1 MFVRPEPIFII
12 RVLQMQNFGEK
23 LDLLEIDQ
31 GVQVKLLYRADKF
44 PDECFPDYLARL
56 SCWNGFKDSADF
68 MRFLS
73 KIYNNLHP
81 DDCQEKN
88 PDPDSKEFEAR
99 YPFYIRWYKCRI
111 ALEFII
117 RRSLVYSEL
126 NLDAYRVSQ
135 PNKVCVGCWG
145 ENPYRKFYWR
155 YQEYKICHK
164 HNVRLVVVDNILYNS
179 PTLTGT
185 TEYVA
190 TLDRRSISCSY
201 VSAIL
206 RNNPLKTFNF
216 ENLQRENYIIEL
228 EITLW
233 KRVIRFLNERFS
245 FSFVSMDI
253 FDFVTLESI
262 AGLAISNRLEKM
274 TEKLIGCKT
283 EFSLFIKTA
292 VLVCIQRS
300 YLMYYPDVKSWVL
313 SEAYFI
319 NPVFYSYLYGINQ
332 HFFIK
337 DELTFADEISQKN
350 AFRRVNL
357 SRVSDRILC
366 KFILESRILS
376 DSQLE
381 SISRNGR
388 IVIGTTELPGH
399 IDQQRVDYEKFI
411 EMTGDCL
418 FDRQPINR

>member
-1 MFVRPEPIFII
+1 
-12 RVLQMQNFGEK
+12 MQNFGEK
-23 LDLLEIDQ
+23 LYLLESDQ
-31 GVQVKLLYRADKF
+31 CVQVKLLYRADKF

-56 SCWNGFKDSADF
+56 SCWNGFKDSSDF
-68 MRFLS
+68 IRFLS
-73 KIYNNLHP
+73 KIYNNLYP
-81 DDCQEKN
+81 GGCQEEN
-88 PDPDSKEFEAR
+88 PGPNSREFEAIH
-99 YPFYIRWYKCRI
+99 PSYIRWYKCRI

-126 NLDAYRVSQ
+126 NLDAYKASQ
-135 PNKVCVGCWG
+135 SNKVCLSCWG

-155 YQEYKICHK
+155 YREYNICHK
-164 HNVRLVVVDNILYNS
+164 HNVRLVVVDNVPYNS
-179 PTLTGT
+179 PTLTVA
-185 TEYVA
+185 TEYVT
-190 TLDRRSISCSY
+190 TLDRRSISCTY

-206 RNNPLKTFNF
+206 RNNPFKTFNF
-216 ENLQRENYIIEL
+216 ENLNRENDIIEQ

-233 KRVIRFLNERFS
+233 RRVIRFLNERFS
-245 FSFVSMDI
+245 FSFVSTDI

-262 AGLAISNRLEKM
+262 AGLAMSDRLEKM
-274 TEKLIGCKT
+274 TEELIGLKT
-283 EFSLFIKTA
+283 EFSVFIKAA

-300 YLMYYPDVKSWVL
+300 HLMYYPDVKSWVL
-313 SEAYFI
+313 SEAYLI

-337 DELTFADEISQKN
+337 DEFTFADEMFRKN
-350 AFRRVNL
+350 AFRRVDL

-381 SISRNGR
+381 QISRNGR
-388 IVIGTTELPGH
+388 IVIGVTELPGH
-399 IDQQRVDYEKFI
+399 INQQRVDYEKFI

-418 FDRQPINR
+418 FDRQPIIR